1 MPDDR
6 PTKAEDLAASAVK
19 HGRDLKE
26 VNARLRE
33 LISSLQVQKGR
44 LAAGIRHGDAR
55 QPAPGPAATPSGGG
69 GEGRSDGGRAQLETA
84 LADARAEA
92 EHSGAEHAK
101 LLRRLADIEEENR
114 RACDEYTALQ
124 ERTTEVTQLFVTLER
139 LHRGLTRRETLVAL
153 QEIVINILGSEEL
166 AFLEPRDGALHPF
179 HAFGVRQEALA
190 GARPGRGAL
199 GRAAEGRPWIA
210 TRDSAGDLAPEEADL
225 TVALPLRAGEQ
236 VVAVLAVFRLLPHK
250 PALSEADVEV
260 LSLLECHAGTA
271 LALRPPA
278 AAAA

>member
-1 MPDDR
+1 M
-6 PTKAEDLAASAVK
+6 
-19 HGRDLKE
+19 
-26 VNARLRE
+26 
-33 LISSLQVQKGR
+33 
-44 LAAGIRHGDAR
+44 
-55 QPAPGPAATPSGGG
+55 
-69 GEGRSDGGRAQLETA
+69 
-84 LADARAEA
+84 
-92 EHSGAEHAK
+92 
-101 LLRRLADIEEENR
+101 
-114 RACDEYTALQ
+114 
-124 ERTTEVTQLFVTLER
+124 QLFVTLER
-139 LHRGLTRRETLVAL
+139 LHRGLTRREALVAL

-210 TRDSAGDLAPEEADL
+210 TRDPAGELAPEEAGL
-225 TVALPLRAGEQ
+225 SVALPLRAGEQ

-250 PALSEADVEV
+250 PSLSEADVEV
-260 LSLLECHAGTA
+260 LALLECHAGTA